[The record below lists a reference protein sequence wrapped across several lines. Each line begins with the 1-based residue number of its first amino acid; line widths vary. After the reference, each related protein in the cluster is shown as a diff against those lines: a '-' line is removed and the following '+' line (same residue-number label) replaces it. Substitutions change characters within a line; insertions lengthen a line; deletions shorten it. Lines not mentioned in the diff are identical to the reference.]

1 MFYFQAQEKKN
12 GIRTRG
18 KPTDSQKISTD
29 GKPTTSPT
37 TSPTDGSK
45 PSNPRILNQKKKKNP
60 NLIY

>member
-29 GKPTTSPT
+29 GKPM
-37 TSPTDGSK
+37 TSPTDSSK
-45 PSNPRILNQKKKKNP
+45 PSNPWILQKKKKNP

>member
-37 TSPTDGSK
+37 DSSK
-45 PSNPRILNQKKKKNP
+45 PSNPRILNQKKKKT
-60 NLIY
+60 LT

>member
-18 KPTDSQKISTD
+18 KPTDSQKLSTD

-37 TSPTDGSK
+37 DSSK
-45 PSNPRILNQKKKKNP
+45 PSNPRILNQKKKKP
-60 NLIY
+60 